1 MNREIAPSR
10 TWMRIV
16 VAALIAI
23 VMLYA
28 TVMFAWMNS
37 VDSRLQS
44 LSERMDEAEI
54 TNLLQRFP

>member
-1 MNREIAPSR
+1 
-10 TWMRIV
+10 MRIV